1 VGFPH
6 FKKKALQGRFI
17 VGVRQAF
24 DAIWRILRV
33 RLLDTRAALRTGAS
47 PRHREGNSRNV
58 IVQSEIRRRRE
69 NLREE
74 NYAIMS
80 GRRLAVMLL
89 LCVGLLRPMGSAVAQ
104 NVKATFDKSTNFSKY
119 KKYTWGSNYLLTQQT
134 KEVQEQINM
143 AIVDSINRNLRAEG
157 FVEDDKYPDF
167 RITYS
172 AGGMPNADVGAQRYL
187 YAADMQNYYWGG
199 SLTGIS
205 SDVWVSS
212 LAKMQITVTDA
223 ATKTNLWEAT
233 ASQKIRDPRKFA
245 NNLQQN
251 VDAFIQKAMKS
262 FPPKK

>member
-1 VGFPH
+1 M
-6 FKKKALQGRFI
+6 R
-17 VGVRQAF
+17 R
-24 DAIWRILRV
+24 
-33 RLLDTRAALRTGAS
+33 RLLKKHGTLWAGAS
-47 PRHREGNSRNV
+47 AQNREEKGGSAV
-58 IVQSEIRRRRE
+58 AWCEIRDRGE
-69 NLREE
+69 NPHEE
-74 NYAIMS
+74 RKPIMS
-80 GRRLAVMLL
+80 FRRLAIILL
-89 LCVGLLRPMGSAVAQ
+89 LGVGLVHPLGSAVAQ
-104 NVKATFDKSTNFSKY
+104 NVKATFDKSANFSKY

-157 FVEDDKYPDF
+157 FVEDDKDPDF

-212 LAKMQITVTDA
+212 LAKVTLTVTDA
-223 ATKTNLWEAT
+223 ATKAELWQAT
-233 ASQKIRDPRKFA
+233 ASQKIHDPTKFG

-251 VDAFIQKAMKS
+251 VDKFIQKTMQS